1 MASPIRHGT
10 YTLDVSSSIHNTN
23 AANLT
28 PTGGTHITR
37 LRYTTSNERLSLS
50 QHACCFMVGKVV
62 PAIRGEKYCAT
73 APGPNFNLDCP
84 HNTPN
89 GLTLL
94 LFPRTGLDAHA
105 RASNGGNMTPYLSV
119 PFCHS
124 GHSRHCFIIL
134 RHLHSSAFAPLSFCQ
149 SRPIFNFHSI
159 CSHLKPY
166 QFPLSFKTAR
176 CDGTAPLLDGL
187 CPTPGVLISVV
198 LTPK

>member
-10 YTLDVSSSIHNTN
+10 YILDVSSSIHNTN

-50 QHACCFMVGKVV
+50 QHVCSVMVGKVV
-62 PAIRGEKYCAT
+62 SAIRGEKSCAT
-73 APGPNFNLDCP
+73 APGPNFILDCP
-84 HNTPN
+84 HNRPN

-94 LFPRTGLDAHA
+94 LFP
-105 RASNGGNMTPYLSV
+105 SNGPRCPCSGVKWRQCDTLSFG

-166 QFPLSFKTAR
+166 QFPLSLKTAC
-176 CDGTAPLLDGL
+176 CDGTAPFL
-187 CPTPGVLISVV
+187 TVSVEHRES
-198 LTPK
+198 